1 MLQLRKAF
9 PQKTGAKLERSLSSV
24 EKMKNMDYPAEKDV
38 AERTIDTEDGIWYET
53 LSNETVLRGPLLET
67 KEI

>member
-1 MLQLRKAF
+1 
-9 PQKTGAKLERSLSSV
+9 
-24 EKMKNMDYPAEKDV
+24 MKNMDYPAEKDV

>member
-1 MLQLRKAF
+1 LLKLRKAF

-38 AERTIDTEDGIWYET
+38 AERTIDTEEGIW
-53 LSNETVLRGPLLET
+53 SRMHGD
-67 KEI
+67 I

>member
-1 MLQLRKAF
+1 VTWSSRSTVFVGTL
-9 PQKTGAKLERSLSSV
+9 TVGSLSSV

>member
-1 MLQLRKAF
+1 MTWSSRSTVFVGTL
-9 PQKTGAKLERSLSSV
+9 TVGSLSSV